1 MKLVDIP
8 GVGPRLKER
17 LVDHYGSEERAL
29 DAVME
34 GDIAG
39 LLQVLSE
46 RQALSL
52 LQAATAERYGATPG
66 QFLATEEAER
76 IYRALVGK
84 IASHAHTEYARLK
97 MGTVFP
103 SDSIELIES
112 NRRMAALAMDW
123 AARLEGSEVI
133 GLLRRIK
140 PLREKAAGRAK
151 GRAIVAGSLDSF
163 QELKSRGLD
172 RLIDIHLVESPRELF
187 DIRSGYGHVCLT
199 GGEIPSGDVEEA
211 ESLDDWYLVPE
222 AVLSFFQENI
232 DSLKAAAKASKLLE
246 EALIPGFAEF
256 ASLEGL
262 LSRLGQGNDSEA
274 GRLEAL
280 LENLHKEVDDAVI
293 WANSELKGRI
303 EASSVTLAG
312 MDILQVLG
320 RGEGVRE
327 LFQVQMRG
335 MFQEVLAE
343 ARDRTASRLDLLG
356 QERVELDWVFA
367 SEVGFPLEIDRRALH
382 QMEHRLRREI
392 EASSLV
398 ERRELAR
405 ALHDRK
411 EEAERMVHEIMEFDF
426 LHAIGSYA
434 ISHGMTLPEIVSEP
448 SIGFLDGRNVSLEP
462 AEPVSYSLGK
472 TGLVEHEERVVI
484 LSGVNSGGKTTLLDL
499 IAQIAILAQMGL
511 PVPATKCRLSI
522 FQELYYFSKSRGT
535 LSAGAFETAMRKF
548 SVVGNDSRKLVLADE
563 LEAITEPGAS
573 GRIIGSLL
581 DELQRHDSVAVFV
594 SHLAEEVT
602 RFAETPVRVDGIEAE
617 GLDKDNNLIVARS
630 PRYDHLARSTPE
642 LILAR
647 LVRSTKG
654 QEREFYQ
661 RLLDRFDK
669 VA

>member
-1 MKLVDIP
+1 M
-8 GVGPRLKER
+8 
-17 LVDHYGSEERAL
+17 DHYGSEEKAL

-39 LLQVLSE
+39 LLKVLSE

-52 LQAATAERYGATPG
+52 LQAATAERYGARTG
-66 QFLATEEAER
+66 RILATEEAER

-97 MGTVFP
+97 MGTIFP
-103 SDSIELIES
+103 SDSIELIDS

-123 AARLEGSEVI
+123 AARLEGSDVI
-133 GLLRRIK
+133 GLLRKIR
-140 PLREKAAGRAK
+140 PLREKAPGRAK
-151 GRAIVAGSLDSF
+151 GRAIVAGSLHAF

-187 DIRSGYGHVCLT
+187 DIRSGYGHVCLA
-199 GGEIPSGDVEEA
+199 GGEIPAGDVEEA

-232 DSLKAAAKASKLLE
+232 ESLKAAARASKLLE
-246 EALIPGFAEF
+246 EAMIPGFAEF

-262 LSRLGQGNDSEA
+262 LSRLGQGNKTETR
-274 GRLEAL
+274 RLEAL

-293 WANSELKGRI
+293 WANSELKERI
-303 EASSVTLAG
+303 EASTVTLAG
-312 MDILQVLG
+312 MDLLQVLG

-356 QERVELDWVFA
+356 PERVELDWVFA

-392 EASSLV
+392 ESSSLV
-398 ERRELAR
+398 ESRKLAR

-434 ISHGMTLPEIVSEP
+434 ISNGMTLPEIVSET
-448 SIGFLDGRNVSLEP
+448 SIGFLDGRNVSLEA

-511 PVPATKCRLSI
+511 AVPASKCRLSI

-654 QEREFYQ
+654 REQEFYQ